1 MKMSNEHYPY
11 LCGGI
16 LLNLLIEAKITPIS
30 SREKLNGKRSTVSDS
45 DILKGLIKL
54 ITGEE
59 IAFNGDTLKKIT
71 TQYKK
76 CEING
81 NSYITFTDSST
92 VNAFYKR
99 YTNNYNELL
108 EETSD
113 FINTYLSESKLEDIV
128 KSIIELIIWDKSIP
142 DETKFT
148 IFQNVDS
155 LKKSLSKIDNVEIEV
170 FLINVIFYIIKNREV
185 NTIGSFT
192 FYKLFK
198 QNGNRGQWKLS
209 HPLGKTIK
217 QNIKINRCK
226 NISINTSYKLENLTF
241 PDIKTID
248 LNYQKNTNN
257 EMNEN
262 NITKYCFDDIMNST
276 GKLYN
281 LIVGGIENAVFKNT
295 EKTYGYFIMKK
306 ERILN
311 LFCDELI
318 KPLSILGIKER
329 NLLTSLPTIFAI
341 DQGPNGH
348 KDGDLAHYG
357 YIKKIN
363 VLNDSVKIVFELRSS
378 FSQHELYKN
387 NFELEIE
394 DFELYTTHWA
404 VKEVDLEYEL
414 SHSDINFF

>member
-1 MKMSNEHYPY
+1 MSNEHYPY

-16 LLNLLIEAKITPIS
+16 LLNLLIEAKKTS
-30 SREKLNGKRSTVSDS
+30 LTSREKINGKKSSVADA

-54 ITGEE
+54 VTGEE
-59 IAFNGDTLKKIT
+59 ISFNGDTFKKIT

-76 CEING
+76 CEINS
-81 NSYITFTDSST
+81 NSYITFTDPST
-92 VNAFYKR
+92 VNFFYNR

-113 FINTYLSESKLEDIV
+113 FINTYISESKLEWFV
-128 KSIIELIIWDKSIP
+128 KSIIELITWDKSIP

-148 IFQNVDS
+148 IFQNIDF
-155 LKKSLSKIDNVEIEV
+155 LKRSLSKIDSVEIEV
-170 FLINVIFYIIKNREV
+170 FLINVIFYIIKNKEV

-192 FYKLFK
+192 FSKLFK

-209 HPLGKTIK
+209 RTLGETIK
-217 QNIKINRCK
+217 HPIKINRCK
-226 NISINTSYKLENLTF
+226 NTSINTSYKLENLSY
-241 PDIKTID
+241 PDIKTIEYK
-248 LNYQKNTNN
+248 YQKNNN
-257 EMNEN
+257 VETNEN
-262 NITKYCFDDIMNST
+262 SITKYYFDDIMNST
-276 GKLYN
+276 GELYN
-281 LIVGGIENAVFKNT
+281 LIVGGIEKAVFKNT

-306 ERILN
+306 DRILN
-311 LFCDELI
+311 IFCDEI
-318 KPLSILGIKER
+318 IQPLANLGIKER

-348 KDGDLAHYG
+348 KEGDLAHYG
-357 YIKKIN
+357 FIKKIN
-363 VLNDSVKIVFELRSS
+363 VLNDYVKIVFELRSS
-378 FSQHELYKN
+378 FSQHELYEN
-387 NFELEIE
+387 NFELGIE

>member
-16 LLNLLIEAKITPIS
+16 LLNLLIEAKKTS
-30 SREKLNGKRSTVSDS
+30 LTSREKLNGKKSSVADA

-54 ITGEE
+54 VTGEE

-76 CEING
+76 CEINS
-81 NSYITFTDSST
+81 NSYITFTDPST
-92 VNAFYKR
+92 VNFFYNR

-113 FINTYLSESKLEDIV
+113 FINTYISESKLEWFV
-128 KSIIELIIWDKSIP
+128 KSIIELITWDKSIS

-148 IFQNVDS
+148 IFQNIDS
-155 LKKSLSKIDNVEIEV
+155 LKSSLAKIDNVEIEV
-170 FLINVIFYIIKNREV
+170 FLINVIFYIIKNKEV

-192 FYKLFK
+192 FSKLFK

-209 HPLGKTIK
+209 RRLGETIK
-217 QNIKINRCK
+217 HPIKINRCK
-226 NISINTSYKLENLTF
+226 NTSINTSNKMENLSF
-241 PDIKTID
+241 PDIKTIEHK
-248 LNYQKNTNN
+248 YQKNNN
-257 EMNEN
+257 DEMNKN
-262 NITKYCFDDIMNST
+262 SITKYSFDDIMNST
-276 GKLYN
+276 GELYN
-281 LIVGGIENAVFKNT
+281 LIVGGIEKAVFKNT
-295 EKTYGYFIMKK
+295 EKTYGYFIMKRD
-306 ERILN
+306 RILN
-311 LFCDELI
+311 IFCDEI
-318 KPLSILGIKER
+318 IQPLANLGIKER

-348 KDGDLAHYG
+348 KEGDLAHYG
-357 YIKKIN
+357 FIKKIN
-363 VLNDSVKIVFELRSS
+363 VLNDYVKIVFELRSS
-378 FSQHELYKN
+378 FSQHELYEN
-387 NFELEIE
+387 NFELGIE

-404 VKEVDLEYEL
+404 VKEADLEYEL